1 MELQI
6 QSHQWRRRLPDW
18 PAAVGSGL
26 VAGAVLMVLEL
37 LWSATVSTSV
47 GGGNPWRTSH
57 QIAAMLLGPQTLQSS
72 AFSFG
77 VIAVALATHYVLG
90 VVFAIILAVII
101 DGFHYESSP
110 GMLQLFGVVFGA
122 ALYLLNF
129 HGMSNFFP
137 WIAELRGWATF
148 IGHLVFGLTVALT
161 YPALERHRAD
171 R

>member
-47 GGGNPWRTSH
+47 GGGSPWRTSH
-57 QIAAMLLGPQTLQSS
+57 QIAAIVMGPEALQSS
-72 AFSFG
+72 AFSLG
-77 VIAVALATHYVLG
+77 VVTVALLTHYLLG
-90 VVFAIILAVII
+90 VVFAIILAFII

-122 ALYLLNF
+122 ALYVLNF

-137 WIAELRGWATF
+137 WIAEMRGWATF
-148 IGHLVFGLTVALT
+148 IGHLLIGMTVALT
-161 YPALERHRAD
+161 YPALERRRVD